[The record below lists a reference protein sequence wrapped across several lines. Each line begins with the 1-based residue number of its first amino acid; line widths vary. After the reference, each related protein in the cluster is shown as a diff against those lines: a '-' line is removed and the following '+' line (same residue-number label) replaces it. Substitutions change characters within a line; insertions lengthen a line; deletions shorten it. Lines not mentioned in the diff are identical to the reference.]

1 MQAPLLTDIVIVLA
15 LSIGVLILA
24 AKLRLPI
31 VVGFLLTGILAGPK
45 GFGII
50 TSLHDIE
57 QVADI
62 GVIFLLFTIGLEFSL
77 HQFYPLKRAAL
88 IGGFLQV
95 FLTIFLVAILGHWI
109 GLAWNTSVFLGFLLA
124 LSSTAIVLKT
134 YQEKAEIDSPHG
146 RISIAILIFQDIV
159 IVLMMISVP
168 ILAGK
173 EDFDSLALALLAA
186 KGIGILVLVFICSQ
200 YLVPWLLRQVAVTRS
215 RELFL
220 ITIVTLCL
228 SITGITGY
236 LGLSP
241 SLGAFLAGLILAD
254 SIYSQQALGG
264 ILPLKELFS
273 SFFFIT
279 IGMLF
284 DIQLIWQKSSLM
296 ILGLLLVIA
305 LKIGVTTFSII
316 ILRYSLRTAL
326 LVGFGLAQVGEFSF
340 VLSKAGMD
348 NHLIPTGLY
357 QIFIGVSVLSMAMTP
372 FLIVHSHRFAEL
384 ILRLPL
390 PVWLKEGSGFQI
402 PSSTEKLV
410 DHIIIVGYGANGRNL
425 AKAARSANIPYHII
439 EMNAETVRR
448 EQSRNEPIFYGDSTN
463 EEILHQANL
472 GSARILVIAIT
483 DPVAVRRTITIARE
497 MNPALYIIARTRFI
511 SEMKPLLELGAD
523 YVIPEEFETSIE
535 IFTHVLQKYLVPHN
549 DIEAFIQN
557 IRADG
562 YKVFYNPTPA
572 ESLYDLKNKMINM
585 DIICMRLEEGSA
597 AENHT
602 LREMNWRKEH
612 GVTILAMSREQE
624 IISNPDGETIMHK
637 GDLIYMLGNE
647 KNIVSVKDRFIKI

>member
-1 MQAPLLTDIVIVLA
+1 MQIPLLTDIVIVLA
-15 LSIGVLILA
+15 LSIGILIISN
-24 AKLRLPI
+24 KLRLPI

-50 TSLHDIE
+50 TSLHEIE
-57 QVADI
+57 QVAEI

-77 HQFYPLKRAAL
+77 HEFYPLKRAAL

-95 FLTIFLVAILGHWI
+95 SLTIVSVALLGHWM
-109 GLAWNTSVFLGFLLA
+109 GWATNTSIFLGFLLS

-173 EDFDSLALALLAA
+173 ESLDFMSLADLAA
-186 KGIGILVLVFICSQ
+186 KGIGILILVFVSSQ
-200 YLVPWLLRQVAVTRS
+200 YLVPWLLKHVAVTRS

-228 SITGITGY
+228 SVTGITGY

-241 SLGAFLAGLILAD
+241 SLGAFLAGLILAE

-296 ILGLLLVIA
+296 LLGLIVVIT
-305 LKIGVTTFSII
+305 LKIGVTVFSIAV
-316 ILRYSLRTAL
+316 LRYPLRTSL

-348 NHLIPTGLY
+348 NQLIPGGLY

-372 FLIVHSHRFAEL
+372 FLITQSHRLAD
-384 ILRLPL
+384 ILLLLPI
-390 PVWLKEGSGFQI
+390 PAWIKNGSGIQI
-402 PSSTEKLV
+402 TAPSKPLT
-410 DHIIIVGYGANGRNL
+410 DHLIVVGYGTNGRNL
-425 AKAARSANIPYHII
+425 TKAAQSAKIPYHII
-439 EMNAETVRR
+439 EMNAE
-448 EQSRNEPIFYGDSTN
+448 N
-463 EEILHQANL
+463 
-472 GSARILVIAIT
+472 GS
-483 DPVAVRRTITIARE
+483 P
-497 MNPALYIIARTRFI
+497 
-511 SEMKPLLELGAD
+511 
-523 YVIPEEFETSIE
+523 
-535 IFTHVLQKYLVPHN
+535 
-549 DIEAFIQN
+549 
-557 IRADG
+557 
-562 YKVFYNPTPA
+562 
-572 ESLYDLKNKMINM
+572 
-585 DIICMRLEEGSA
+585 
-597 AENHT
+597 
-602 LREMNWRKEH
+602 
-612 GVTILAMSREQE
+612 
-624 IISNPDGETIMHK
+624 
-637 GDLIYMLGNE
+637 
-647 KNIVSVKDRFIKI
+647 